1 MELIHN
7 DIGVICI
14 FSDFRAFM
22 KIKGI
27 PIEPKRESGKENSI

>member
-1 MELIHN
+1 MY
-7 DIGVICI
+7 

-27 PIEPKRESGKENSI
+27 PIEPKRESGKKNSIHLIYKYAY

>member
-1 MELIHN
+1 MY
-7 DIGVICI
+7 

-27 PIEPKRESGKENSI
+27 PIEPKRESGKKKIRKFNK

>member
-1 MELIHN
+1 MY
-7 DIGVICI
+7 

-27 PIEPKRESGKENSI
+27 PIEPKRESGKKKIQYI

>member
-1 MELIHN
+1 L
-7 DIGVICI
+7 GLYV

-27 PIEPKRESGKENSI
+27 PIEPKRESGKENLINEYAY

>member
-1 MELIHN
+1 MY
-7 DIGVICI
+7 

-27 PIEPKRESGKENSI
+27 PIEPKRESGKKIKKFNI

>member
-1 MELIHN
+1 MY
-7 DIGVICI
+7 

-27 PIEPKRESGKENSI
+27 PIEPKRESVKKLKNLIYKYAY